1 MLVTGQLV
9 VGDVLLCRIN
19 SEAGPLEIDHE
30 PSETDQQTISNF
42 GCYCRP
48 SNVTT

>member
-9 VGDVLLCRIN
+9 VGDVLLCRID

-30 PSETDQQTISNF
+30 PLETDQQTISSF
-42 GCYCRP
+42 GGYCGA
-48 SNVTT
+48 SNVTS